1 MRKAS
6 VERTT
11 KETSIKV
18 EINIDGTGQYNIN
31 TGLKFFDHMLE
42 QFAKHGSF
50 DISIQALGDLDIDE
64 HHTIEDVAITLGEAF
79 NKAIGKRS
87 GIERYSSNETLVMDE
102 TLSTVSIDMASRT
115 MLQMD
120 YPVLKEYVGDFPTE
134 MFEHFFISFINALG
148 FTCHISTKGNNS
160 HHIVEATFKS
170 FTRALSKA
178 LKFNNSQILSTKGIL

>member
-1 MRKAS
+1 M
-6 VERTT
+6 
-11 KETSIKV
+11 
-18 EINIDGTGQYNIN
+18 
-31 TGLKFFDHMLE
+31 
-42 QFAKHGSF
+42 
-50 DISIQALGDLDIDE
+50 GDLDIDE

-134 MFEHFFISFINALG
+134 MFEHFFISFINSLG